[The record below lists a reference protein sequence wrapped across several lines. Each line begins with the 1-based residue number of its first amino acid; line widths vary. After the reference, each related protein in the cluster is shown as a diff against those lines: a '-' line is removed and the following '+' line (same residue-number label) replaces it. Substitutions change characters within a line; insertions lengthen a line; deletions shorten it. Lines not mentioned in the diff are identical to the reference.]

1 MVQVECKRWESKG
14 VRIKYEIRDNRVGY
28 KAGALREG
36 MKHGY
41 VRDCDYV
48 AIFDADFQPDPD
60 FLRRTIPFLVHNS
73 DIALV
78 QARWRFGKYSIIDI
92 YPDSTCH

>member
-60 FLRRTIPFLVHNS
+60 FLARTIPFLVHNP

-92 YPDSTCH
+92 YPYISC